1 MLVFIVLSLA
11 SCHKKASLSYIR
23 RQTRIWHHGSDYAS
37 CDVWKF
43 GAYEVLQRR
52 KVVMKKEVKTFL

>member
-1 MLVFIVLSLA
+1 MVQI
-11 SCHKKASLSYIR
+11 
-23 RQTRIWHHGSDYAS
+23 YAS

-52 KVVMKKEVKTFL
+52 KVVMKKRSRDFFMIRLLKLYEIETFAIFN